1 MAARRWLAAPV
12 GGSARLAPDPE
23 RTPDITSAKMPRPN
37 PLYAPICGDPPSGN
51 RPPPRLST
59 VGSVVG
65 APLSSSAHPSGMD
78 APRLAAISS
87 LPPATTLVEPS
98 STSWKS
104 LPVGAATLITLA
116 PYTGLL
122 APGGTTM
129 FPPVVMG

>member
-1 MAARRWLAAPV
+1 MR
-12 GGSARLAPDPE
+12 
-23 RTPDITSAKMPRPN
+23 AK
-37 PLYAPICGDPPSGN
+37 
-51 RPPPRLST
+51 
-59 VGSVVG
+59 
-65 APLSSSAHPSGMD
+65 D

-98 STSWKS
+98 STYWKP

-129 FPPVVMG
+129 FPPVVMEMPIISRRAALRA